1 MDSSALYLW
10 AMLGVVGLLLY
21 GLQIPLLFR
30 LLDDPTR
37 VGRMLLAISFC
48 WCLISWTTDMFEV
61 AVANLFV
68 GLAIGYAIARSEAL
82 ASQGHSPALQLITH
96 AEPR

>member
-1 MDSSALYLW
+1 
-10 AMLGVVGLLLY
+10 MLGVVGLLLY

-68 GLAIGYAIARSEAL
+68 GLAIGYAIARSDET
-82 ASQGHSPALQLITH
+82 SQGNNPALQLVTL
-96 AEPR
+96 ADPR